1 MSGGS
6 YNYAY
11 NRVREFAEDLE
22 QQSETRDL
30 APEVR
35 DLRGRFAEHLR
46 LVAKAMHDIEWVDS
60 ADYGEGGEVAA
71 IRAVLPET
79 PSIFLPSLPAA
90 SGGGGAPVSEQWVYA
105 LNEGRELE
113 VPDPLRPGDVLVVNG
128 AGQAVRW
135 EYTVEDAEADIGTAA
150 RALADYEPGGPWPD
164 EAANVAASRCEAA
177 RMLLK
182 LTPWRAAV
190 PVPSPGFVHVQQV
203 AKRGEP

>member
-79 PSIFLPSLPAA
+79 PSIFLPNLPAG
-90 SGGGGAPVSEQWVYA
+90 SGGGGAPTESTWVYA
-105 LNEGRELE
+105 LNEGRES
-113 VPDPLRPGDVLVVNG
+113 P
-128 AGQAVRW
+128 AW
-135 EYTVEDAEADIGTAA
+135 TYTVEDAVADLRQVGDMLNKALEIGRDMPNDDLDA
-150 RALADYEPGGPWPD
+150 
-164 EAANVAASRCEAA
+164 EAAQHIAALL
-177 RMLLK
+177 LLK

-190 PVPSPGFVHVQQV
+190 PVPSAGLTHVQQV
-203 AKRGEP
+203 AKRGEG